1 MVSLNT
7 KEGGVG
13 KCSIDVSEE
22 LVDWHVQ
29 PTLPEG
35 SFEFSMKL
43 SGSLLHYEFYCLSL
57 LSMRDP

>member
-13 KCSIDVSEE
+13 KCSMDVSEE
-22 LVDWHVQ
+22 LVHWHVQ